1 MSDENMEGLVDKLPF
16 LYHMIK
22 VLPYLFEGIKYTFII
37 TIFGVAIG
45 FVIGAFAGLGRISKN
60 KIIYG
65 ISTVYVEIIRGT
77 PILVQIL
84 FIFFGLPDLLDLNL
98 DKITASIIAI
108 AINAGA
114 YIAEIVRGG
123 VQSIDKG
130 QFEAGDSIGLTKNQT
145 MWHIVWPQAFRRMI
159 PPLGNQFIISLKD
172 TSLFSAIA
180 VVELVYQGKAYTAAS
195 AAYFEPYFMVALFYL
210 AITIPASIILR
221 RLEKRLD
228 V

>member
-37 TIFGVAIG
+37 TILGVAIG

-60 KIIYG
+60 KFIYG

-84 FIFFGLPDLLDLNL
+84 FIYFGLSDLLGLNI

-114 YIAEIVRGG
+114 YIAEIVRCG

-130 QFEAGDSIGLTKNQT
+130 QFEAGDSIGLTKSQT
-145 MWHIVWPQAFRRMI
+145 MWNIIWPQAFRRMI

-180 VVELVYQGKAYTAAS
+180 VGEVLYMGRAYANAS
-195 AAYFEPYFMVALFYL
+195 FEIGRAHV
-210 AITIPASIILR
+210 
-221 RLEKRLD
+221 
-228 V
+228 